1 MKTCKLWLIFYNK
14 NLYASSAGDYK
25 MATKKITSKYVA
37 LCLDFVETLGLVT
50 ILISTVLA
58 AFSEVYEMYGAG
70 VITLGDLLL
79 LFLYLEVF
87 AMIGWYYQKGT
98 LPVRFPLYIAII
110 ALARYI
116 ILDIKE
122 MDEIRLI
129 GVTAG
134 ILFLAIAVLVIRYGH
149 LKYPYESTDKKE

>member
-1 MKTCKLWLIFYNK
+1 
-14 NLYASSAGDYK
+14 
-25 MATKKITSKYVA
+25 
-37 LCLDFVETLGLVT
+37 
-50 ILISTVLA
+50 
-58 AFSEVYEMYGAG
+58 MYGAG

-149 LKYPYESTDKKE
+149 LKYPYENTDKKE